1 MATLGV
7 GNGFPFCLDKIDVS
21 NYDNIGWETYTW
33 YFYDEYYDDYIFS
46 VASSSNFSSLSSE
59 EIEANKRGTYRVA
72 VWQANGPQNDC
83 SEPICGQAP
92 VKMYYGDTDNE
103 SNFIGY
109 GESICPSATVDC
121 VSEEYNAFLTGWR
134 PIGEQ
139 QTPPITYLKIT
150 ATGSGEKRETNQC
163 IHNDSPYVS
172 VRRTWSGDSSCEILT
187 DSTKEQTGEVW
198 VTTTSYTCYE
208 SGVEAD
214 WVSVTPWAGGTNT
227 CSRFGYSTWGD
238 AYIVT
243 GPITA
248 HKIDSTFD
256 EGELRLDLELSNQD
270 DDDLAL
276 QREINKGATIG
287 TSDSSI
293 WQIRDGGYGYKKRTV
308 QYKIECSYLI
318 KNETYRV
325 TPRIQKRTALV
336 FGENSEWE
344 DVEVVPHEFTAISA
358 THTIDG
364 GTGGIDLDHIQG
376 FEYEIVG
383 VDIEAVDNV

>member
-7 GNGFPFCLDKIDVS
+7 GNGFPYCLEKIDVS

-59 EIEANKRGTYRVA
+59 EIEENKRGTYRVA
-72 VWQANGPQNDC
+72 VGQANGPQNDC

-150 ATGSGEKRETNQC
+150 ATGSGEQYNPRDC
-163 IHNDSPYVS
+163 DGVS
-172 VRRTWSGDSSCEILT
+172 YKMTERTWSGSTSCEIIS
-187 DSTKEQTGEVW
+187 DGSKSQTGEVEE
-198 VTTTSYTCYE
+198 TTTFRECGE
-208 SGVEAD
+208 NGVNIT
-214 WVSVTPWAGGTNT
+214 SVNTALVWGGVNP
-227 CSRFGYSTWGD
+227 CLRFGYSTWNNF
-238 AYIVT
+238 YT
-243 GPITA
+243 ETSPTTA
-248 HKIDSTFD
+248 HSTYTTLE
-256 EGELRLDLELSNQD
+256 EGETRIDIQLSNQD
-270 DDDLAL
+270 NDDLAL

-318 KNETYRV
+318 ENATYRV

-344 DVEVVPHEFTAISA
+344 DVEVVPHEFTATSA

-383 VDIEAVDNV
+383 VEIEAVDDV